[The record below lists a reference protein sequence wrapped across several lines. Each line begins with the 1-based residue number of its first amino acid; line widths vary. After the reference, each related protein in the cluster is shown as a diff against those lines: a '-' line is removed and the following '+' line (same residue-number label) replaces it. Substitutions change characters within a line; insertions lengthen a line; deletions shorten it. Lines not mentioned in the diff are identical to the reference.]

1 MIPCLSAKL
10 YYSLAKRLISQLT
23 KKIAKLIVMIFT
35 CVYSEVE
42 GARPVYLKEPDHDH
56 GIFC

>member
-1 MIPCLSAKL
+1 
-10 YYSLAKRLISQLT
+10 
-23 KKIAKLIVMIFT
+23 MIFT

-56 GIFC
+56 GIFCWTAQKYPKNLIVH